1 MDDKATKSSELD
13 PDCQADLDVRM
24 MIHLDD
30 KTLSGARG
38 ERGTDAGSTDM

>member
-1 MDDKATKSSELD
+1 MDDKGTKSSKLD

-24 MIHLDD
+24 MIHLGD

-38 ERGTDAGSTDM
+38 GWGTDAGSTDM